1 MSREEFKKFI
11 ESIGFKSDTD
21 WICRYRYKE
30 YTIITHPKYNTC
42 DFYNGSEW
50 VFYNKLNDIRPFDMY
65 FKQELRSFKLK
76 ELLRC
81 V

>member
-1 MSREEFKKFI
+1 MTREEFKKYI

-21 WICRYRYKE
+21 YGIYSYKE
-30 YTIITHPKYNTC
+30 YRIYLYNNYYH
-42 DFYNGSEW
+42 FYNGSEW
-50 VFYNKLNDIRPFDMY
+50 VFYINFDNLTDLETI